1 MLQRLCKAIDHR
13 EPAAEIIKLNSEF
26 YSLIP
31 HKLGTKKEEVQKN
44 AINSAAMLEEKQNLL
59 QLMRDL
65 VSLAERSGQQLAIKS
80 EVDRRYLSLGCT
92 ITPLEPS
99 SPQVRVY
106 LRGACYTCD
115 QFMRSGPVQ
124 GNPRSGHG
132 VDAAA
137 PA

>member
-1 MLQRLCKAIDHR
+1 M
-13 EPAAEIIKLNSEF
+13 
-26 YSLIP
+26 
-31 HKLGTKKEEVQKN
+31 QKN

-99 SPQVRVY
+99 SPQVRTR
-106 LRGACYTCD
+106 LRGACDLCD
-115 QFMRSGPVQ
+115 RFTRFGSVQ
-124 GNPRSGHG
+124 GDPRSGHG
-132 VDAAA
+132 VDASA
-137 PA
+137 PT